1 MKRVI
6 TWLFMC
12 VSTSFFV
19 ITPVKAMT
27 GMELAAIGGVAGLGA
42 YAKDFLEGVRNQLKT
57 EKGRRAVIRWLYSC
71 GVSCWQVCHEKAL
84 ADQFI
89 PTQDLEYDLRSELV
103 KLFGFLQ
110 ENNVAQVID
119 EKNQYAE
126 FIFKKE
132 EGEGSS
138 EYTSLVPG
146 GQDVLDPI
154 FYVGFFVKPH
164 REIPERRL
172 AKWTDN
178 QGQFI
183 AEVGGLFK
191 DLGSKAREDRIEDW
205 VRDGNVAD
213 LAKTATQAEIK
224 DPVMAYAFGGFSRK
238 DSSKGSSM
246 EAPVVMVVLRGKLP
260 TITSQP
266 RDEGGNSYEHLLRKK
281 QGEADATWYEY
292 LGKQSTG
299 LRMFKENIQKA
310 LVFPPKREAEAA
322 DEMDSL

>member
-12 VSTSFFV
+12 VSTSFFA

-27 GMELAAIGGVAGLGA
+27 GMELAAIGGVAGVGGA
-42 YAKDFLEGVRNQLKT
+42 YAKDIIEWVKT
-57 EKGRRAVIRWLYSC
+57 KKGQREVIRWLYSC

-89 PTQDLEYDLRSELV
+89 PTQDLEYDLRRELV
-103 KLFGFLQ
+103 RLFGFLQ
-110 ENNVAQVID
+110 ENNAAQVID
-119 EKNQYAE
+119 EEKQYAE

-132 EGEGSS
+132 AEASS
-138 EYTSLVPG
+138 EYTSLVSD

-178 QGQFI
+178 QGQFF
-183 AEVGGLFK
+183 AEVGSLFK
-191 DLGSKAREDRIEDW
+191 DLGSKAIERMIKGW

-266 RDEGGNSYEHLLRKK
+266 EAGDGNFYEHLLRKK
-281 QGEADATWYEY
+281 QGEADATWYNY
-292 LGKQSTG
+292 LGEQSTG

-310 LVFPPKREAEAA
+310 LVFPPKREVEEEA
-322 DEMDSL
+322 SPV